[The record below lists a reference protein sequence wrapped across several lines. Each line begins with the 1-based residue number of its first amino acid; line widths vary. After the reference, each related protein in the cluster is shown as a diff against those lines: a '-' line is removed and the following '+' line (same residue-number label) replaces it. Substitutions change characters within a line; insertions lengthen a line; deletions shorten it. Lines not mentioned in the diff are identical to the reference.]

1 MNILK
6 KADDKQELRKLLDNQ
21 EEREELPNLPAD
33 TMNVIKEFAGID
45 IEVNEEGGTDMCKGL
60 EGLLEDARLEGISEG
75 IEEGERSGIIKT
87 YFIMYNK
94 GRISKEDVLEE
105 LQITEEELDEIIN
118 NNYK

>member
-1 MNILK
+1 MMNILK

-21 EEREELPNLPAD
+21 E
-33 TMNVIKEFAGID
+33 
-45 IEVNEEGGTDMCKGL
+45 
-60 EGLLEDARLEGISEG
+60 
-75 IEEGERSGIIKT
+75 ERSGIIKT